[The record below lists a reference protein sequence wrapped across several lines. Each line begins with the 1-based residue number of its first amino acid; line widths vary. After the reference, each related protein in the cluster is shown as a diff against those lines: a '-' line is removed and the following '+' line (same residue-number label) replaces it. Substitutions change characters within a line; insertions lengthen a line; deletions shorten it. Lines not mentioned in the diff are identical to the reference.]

1 MQNWIFFLRFPEVIQ
16 LNVNPTLV
24 WLCIS
29 YIKTG
34 ETAYFRVTLRWFKST
49 LKHFWHLNI
58 SSMSRWLKHR
68 KQNIWSLYSIRL
80 SIWIAPNNL
89 LSYLKRIS
97 NQLNISSWGL
107 HLNVVYAVSVQEL
120 SGSKAHTRIK
130 STYKQIQQIKWRWY
144 YTNTSFVSRFSD
156 DRSGTFQH
164 TAGHSSSM
172 KQTLRT
178 GKK

>member
-1 MQNWIFFLRFPEVIQ
+1 MLHLQDRESFVRTVGKCFFIGTLVNWNEHFQSSSIIIEENAKLNIFLRFPEVIQ

-34 ETAYFRVTLRWFKST
+34 ETAYFIVTLRWFKST
-49 LKHFWHLNI
+49 LKHFWHLKI

-97 NQLNISSWGL
+97 
-107 HLNVVYAVSVQEL
+107 
-120 SGSKAHTRIK
+120 K
-130 STYKQIQQIKWRWY
+130 STQHFIVRF
-144 YTNTSFVSRFSD
+144 TS
-156 DRSGTFQH
+156 
-164 TAGHSSSM
+164 
-172 KQTLRT
+172 
-178 GKK
+178 